1 MGELHCCALSL
12 LEAVGF
18 RCIAASAGRQRDA
31 LRGFHNVGYSAHFEQ
46 RLLKTLIPRPPRGYC
61 QPVCCSHGQFREAIV
76 FYLASDRCNI
86 TTRLRSN
93 KITCEWKTNPL
104 TILTKCLSSCGL
116 FLGNYFSQV
125 CTRRCHFV
133 LLSLISWLSPW
144 SQKHHVTPLSCMP
157 ILELR
162 SQKCN
167 MKRMA
172 K

>member
-1 MGELHCCALSL
+1 MEELHCCALSL

-86 TTRLRSN
+86 TTPLRSN
-93 KITCEWKTNPL
+93 KITCEWKTNAL

-125 CTRRCHFV
+125 CRRRYKKSYKKQSFCCILTYQLTVSIVTETAHNVTV
-133 LLSLISWLSPW
+133 LYAYLW
-144 SQKHHVTPLSCMP
+144 VTKS
-157 ILELR
+157 ET
-162 SQKCN
+162 
-167 MKRMA
+167 
-172 K
+172 

>member
-1 MGELHCCALSL
+1 MNSPTEFTELKFEPYCTNRLLNLLFCSSKHVTMEELHCCALSL

-18 RCIAASAGRQRDA
+18 RCTAASAGRQRDA

-86 TTRLRSN
+86 TTPLRSN
-93 KITCEWKTNPL
+93 KITCEGKTNAL

-125 CTRRCHFV
+125 YTRRYKK
-133 LLSLISWLSPW
+133 S
-144 SQKHHVTPLSCMP
+144 
-157 ILELR
+157 
-162 SQKCN
+162 
-167 MKRMA
+167 
-172 K
+172 

>member
-1 MGELHCCALSL
+1 MNSATEFTELKFEPYCTNWLLNLLFCSSKHVTMEELHCCALSL

-86 TTRLRSN
+86 TTPLRSN
-93 KITCEWKTNPL
+93 KITYE
-104 TILTKCLSSCGL
+104 
-116 FLGNYFSQV
+116 
-125 CTRRCHFV
+125 
-133 LLSLISWLSPW
+133 
-144 SQKHHVTPLSCMP
+144 
-157 ILELR
+157 
-162 SQKCN
+162 
-167 MKRMA
+167 
-172 K
+172 